1 MANLEDVY
9 IRIHLDST
17 NTPGEIVSLSD
28 AVDKYKKKLQE
39 LQAVAKSEG
48 RDERD
53 DPEIQRIAHKLQNLD
68 SLMKQNRKWFKDIE
82 GIMGHLLQSTTKELK
97 AALKQLNGEMN
108 DLTRTGTDVA
118 KIAEV
123 QDRINRVQ
131 GELKRRGSMTRSLA
145 EIQKDL
151 SVDKLSI
158 LRLRELRQELE
169 TLKVTTSNANTR
181 SGAIQEIAILDDR
194 MKKMNAQPLRDISA
208 VIANIKNAN
217 NGSITRLKELREELV
232 AIQQTS
238 TNAKTIQLAT
248 DEIAKLDARLSEMQK
263 VSKRPIAEVL
273 GEIGTT
279 KSIEGLERLRKEIEA
294 LYKSSTNSGDQQ
306 KLAQGLRDVDAA
318 IKKIGEAPKRP
329 LGDIMKDIDAA
340 MKNGSLERLEAL
352 RTEIGNVFRT
362 LTDKGEAQQ
371 ARAKMDELDIIIK
384 NFGKETVNAFAV
396 LRNPANFNL
405 SQIEAAIKQLD
416 QQLQNTNVGPA
427 FERRRAFLAEQIRG
441 LNEYKKAYE
450 ESLKAPKMTATQAS
464 DIANGTVTAT
474 VGQLKEAKEALE
486 AFKQTLKTT
495 DVTGLE
501 KVNQE
506 IKAIDKM
513 LDEVNGKTKKVMN
526 DSQASDAVSNLNH
539 LIKVARLEPGLVD
552 ADIMKSAI
560 EAAKQA
566 QSATGISIKLSQEA
580 AAAERVATEI
590 MRGKTVA
597 VISAAEA
604 ARAEAN
610 AQDILIKKEQADAD
624 TVRQTIEL
632 YKQMLLQEGMT
643 VERRNELSRTL
654 EKMEKLYKGTAD
666 AASKLAYDE
675 AFVNKTLAN
684 IKTAPIKDLETAMK
698 MLKQKMSEVNRETE
712 AEVKEYVRLRQEYNK
727 TKSALDTLNGSKNKA
742 AKTTKALSTRI
753 KEQTDAISRATGK
766 LMQYL
771 GVFGGFYLIRNQM
784 EKVFEANMRYD
795 DSLTNIRKTTQMTS
809 EAVAVLANEIKHIDT
824 RTSVEEMTNLAY
836 AAGKLGVKG
845 VSDVLSFVRAADQI
859 KVALGEQLGD
869 GAAAVEQIYKVAN
882 VMGDIQQ
889 YGMEEALEKVGSSIN
904 YLTMQTQATAQPM
917 IDMMKR
923 LAGVGRQAGMST
935 ADLVGWAGATNALG
949 QNTELAA
956 TALSRVMVQ
965 LSKNHKAVAQALN
978 MTKEET
984 EAFRYDIS
992 TGRMSEAMLKVL
1004 QMGKERGGLS
1014 QLGLII
1020 KDLSGSDGARAIQVL
1035 STLSSNYETVASMVR
1050 MSNNAFEEGTSVT
1063 DEYNLKQQNTTAL
1076 LEKLK
1081 NGFAKLFTSTEYVD
1095 YINKLLRSM
1104 QDLPEAANRIVHSL
1118 SWLGSIFKNVIAT
1131 ITTFTSLF
1139 EGMANGLVWRMLS
1152 QGVFALSGAYTSF
1165 KHTVHDASKE
1175 LEVHRNVIRGHHT
1188 HVAMLTKGY
1197 TGWQLS
1203 IRKVRLEWGALVK
1216 GFKAMGTAGMLNAIF
1231 LVATAVTTVWT
1242 AIRNAREE
1250 SQKWTRSF
1258 QEDLGRVEAQSK
1270 ITTASLNKIEKAWK
1284 DAGDSEI
1291 AHKDILIQ
1299 LNSTYDAFID
1309 NLIDEKTTYED
1320 IAKAIKAANAELENK
1335 AILEARQNKITEI
1348 EEENADKLNE
1358 NINSSLKRILQ
1369 LATFER
1375 EIEEKDKNGKV
1386 TTKKV
1391 TVGYKD
1397 MTADEKQASAA
1408 SIETVVQTVLGDTA
1422 LIKKLYAA
1430 APSDIDEFGRAKKYG
1445 IKGEMNASNG
1455 LITIDKEARENLKL
1469 LFRDLGIA
1477 DTNENWKEVLYAM
1490 QGAVNV
1496 QTTTQNTQDDA
1507 MRAYNVKARAVT
1519 NATYEDT
1526 MDLVKESWLEV
1537 VDSVTKNGKYAFS
1550 RYSAEDEEVK
1560 KGTKK
1565 EGEAKPYYGK
1575 EQDNYYSD
1583 VKDAFGTTRK
1593 GLEQRKELS
1602 TKLERFIE
1610 NAQRGISLLE
1620 SRRYTDAAAQQ
1631 QYEQLSYQLKSAQAE
1646 YKVVGI
1652 GKIDN
1657 VTPPGVNPARDA
1669 RQEMDNLIQ
1678 KIKTFYEI
1686 QANAYKEMR
1695 QKQQITETE
1704 YQRYLEQNNRD
1715 MSASLADAY
1724 AALAQDADMTEERY
1738 KQITERMRQ
1747 ENKRSG
1753 AGEIGETQIGIVSGT
1768 SYASVQN
1775 INKQLS
1781 GDKENGTAWTNSMR
1795 RKRREEEGNV
1805 IESLNKEM
1813 QARIKAWLEQNPLGK
1828 IAQDFQKQFEEMGLL
1843 IHIKP
1848 EVDADGVEIRNLT
1861 QVEDDLMAQL
1871 NTIGKNIASF
1881 DITDGGGV
1889 AAFRSYIT
1897 NMKLFPDVAK
1907 TAVLK
1912 TDEDVKAFYYK
1923 CYEYAEQY
1931 QENVT
1936 KIVQKSEK
1944 MWDKMFNMAQQAIDD
1959 RIKTFNI
1966 DELQKANDFLQKWGW
1981 SDHVNYK
1988 QEVEYRKQ
1996 RLALAQQEWEYMK
2009 KAAADELAAAKALKD
2024 SDPGKKKQVELA
2036 EAKVKDLETEPQYV
2050 LDAMGKLNDS
2060 MLKLREN
2067 TWGWTAD
2074 LVKNFE
2080 TLSQNIFALQ
2090 SWYDINMKHN
2100 SVWTNAFGTKADRQK
2115 AFAAFMDDLK
2125 KTLREMIVER
2135 VRAAVTAKL
2144 QERMIEKAGIPGVSK
2159 KDRKEKEL
2167 QDAAKVADSP
2177 VVKQATEHEAMLSE
2191 LDAYH
2196 RAVEEKE
2203 EQHQQI
2209 MAKIKGEERQAIVL
2223 NPAAEAKT
2231 DEEKQNDDHAS
2242 FVDEA
2247 LKQEKGQ
2254 GMILEGLKKGWKKLF
2269 SWKKKSKKEEVSLEK
2284 STTDAITN
2292 VVKSGGEE
2300 RFDVTQTV
2308 EQGITKVMAQ
2318 QGAANIAQNDATNQT
2333 LIQADAAKTEADVAL
2348 GTASGSAK
2356 TIGELGWWGLPLIA
2370 VISAAL
2376 NALLSAAMNMVGGG
2390 SKTTA
2395 AKTKTKL
2402 VSGMLTYYRGNV
2414 QSFANTYDAGN
2425 VQSFRGIPTYD
2436 GGGSAPKNINMLP
2449 VMGDDGRV
2457 YMVPEGDM
2465 MGKNNMS
2472 GFTGIVRR
2480 PTLTTVGGAPA
2491 LVAERGP
2498 EMVIG
2503 RETTHAMMMS
2513 RPDLLRAIVEFDR
2526 NRSRGFAKTF
2536 DSGNVSQ
2543 LATVPEASPEGNNSQ
2558 LMEVLDAQTAMLS
2571 QMYEINAALT
2581 AELRKGIG
2589 VRKYGAG
2596 GLIEETAA
2604 GFAEA
2609 RRLGNNKN
2617 VTRLFGSR

>member
-1 MANLEDVY
+1 M
-9 IRIHLDST
+9 RIDFDGT
-17 NTPGEIVSLSD
+17 KAQRGMD
-28 AVDKYKKKLQE
+28 AIAMSYDLVVKK
-39 LQAVAKSEG
+39 
-48 RDERD
+48 
-53 DPEIQRIAHKLQNLD
+53 
-68 SLMKQNRKWFKDIE
+68 
-82 GIMGHLLQSTTKELK
+82 
-97 AALKQLNGEMN
+97 
-108 DLTRTGTDVA
+108 
-118 KIAEV
+118 
-123 QDRINRVQ
+123 
-131 GELKRRGSMTRSLA
+131 
-145 EIQKDL
+145 
-151 SVDKLSI
+151 
-158 LRLRELRQELE
+158 RQELAADIKA
-169 TLKVTTSNANTR
+169 TTADIKKLKEDLKSATTQAQKDSINAQILAKKEAIEATR
-181 SGAIQEIAILDDR
+181 EEDKR
-194 MKKMNAQPLRDISA
+194 MKSSEKMLKEMQKRT
-208 VIANIKNAN
+208 
-217 NGSITRLKELREELV
+217 SITYRSIMEDLKNISHLTIHEIELNMR
-232 AIQQTS
+232 Q
-238 TNAKTIQLAT
+238 
-248 DEIAKLDARLSEMQK
+248 LDARLKNYKPDTKYGRKMIDQTRNAMAAFEAELKGRNRGMAGASNYFRPFSEIMADFKNKPQSISTIK
-263 VSKRPIAEVL
+263 ALREEMERLYNSATSQTTRNSAVLGLKEMDEALTRMSAKPIATSLRSLIDQFDSMEKGSNITGLRALREEVERFKLNTKDADQIKGAVKLIGDIDKQLEDMTKLPKRPVDVVL
-273 GEIGTT
+273 GELAKE
-279 KSIEGLERLRKEIEA
+279 KSIEGLERLKNEINA
-294 LYKSSTNSGDQQ
+294 LFRSSTDKGDQQ

-318 IKKIGEAPKRP
+318 IKKIGESPKRP

-352 RTEIGNVFRT
+352 RVEIGNVFRS
-362 LTDKGEAQQ
+362 LSDQSEAQK
-371 ARAKMDELDIIIK
+371 ARAKMEQLDLVIK
-384 NFGKETVNAFAV
+384 NFGKETIDAFAV
-396 LRNPANFNL
+396 LKNPQNFNL

-416 QQLQNTNVGPA
+416 QMLQNTNVGPA
-427 FERRRAFLAEQIRG
+427 FERRRAFLAEQIRS

-450 ESLKAPKMTATQAS
+450 ESLKAPKMSSGQAS
-464 DIANGTVTAT
+464 DIANGAVTAT

-513 LDEVNGKTKKVMN
+513 LDDVNGKTKKVM
-526 DSQASDAVSNLNH
+526 DASQAHIAIQNAKALIETIRVNPGTVTADYANEVIDAV
-539 LIKVARLEPGLVD
+539 KR
-552 ADIMKSAI
+552 
-560 EAAKQA
+560 A
-566 QSATGISIKLSQEA
+566 QSAQHISVQTSQEA
-580 AAAERVATEI
+580 VAVERALTEA
-590 MRGKTVA
+590 MKGKNVA

-610 AQDILIKKEQADAD
+610 ATQILIDKKKADAD
-624 TVRQTIEL
+624 TVRDTIEL
-632 YKQMLLQEGMT
+632 YKQMLLQGGMT
-643 VERRNELSRTL
+643 IERRTQLSKQL
-654 EKMEKLYKGTAD
+654 EQMEKLYKGTAD

-684 IKTAPIKDLETAMK
+684 IKTAPVKDLETAMK

-727 TKSALDTLNGSKNKA
+727 TKSALDALNGTKQKA
-742 AKTTKALSTRI
+742 AKQTKTLSTRI

-882 VMGDIQQ
+882 VMGDIDQ
-889 YGMEEALEKVGSSIN
+889 YGMENALEKVGSSIN

-978 MTKEET
+978 MTEEET
-984 EAFRYDIS
+984 RDFRYDIS
-992 TGRMSEAMLKVL
+992 TGRISEAMLKVL

-1081 NGFAKLFTSTEYVD
+1081 NGFAKLFVSHEYTEY
-1095 YINKLLRSM
+1095 INNLLRKM
-1104 QDLPEAANRIVHSL
+1104 QDLPEAMNRVVHSL
-1118 SWLGSIFKNVIAT
+1118 SWLGAIFKGVIAT

-1152 QGVFALSGAYTSF
+1152 QGVLALSGAYTSF
-1165 KHTVHDASKE
+1165 KHTVHDASKA

-1216 GFKAMGTAGMLNAIF
+1216 GFKAMGTAGMLNVIF

-1242 AIRNAREE
+1242 AIKNVREE

-1258 QEDLGRVEAQSK
+1258 QEDLGRIEAQSK
-1270 ITTASLNKIEKAWK
+1270 ITTASLNKIDKAWK
-1284 DAGDSEI
+1284 DAGDSELQ
-1291 AHKDILIQ
+1291 HKDILIE
-1299 LNSTYDAFID
+1299 LNSTYGAFID
-1309 NLIDEKTTYED
+1309 NLIDEKTKYED

-1335 AILEARQNKITEI
+1335 AILEARQNKINEI
-1348 EEENADKLNE
+1348 EEKSADELNNKINA
-1358 NINSSLKRILQ
+1358 SLKRIVQ

-1397 MTADEKQASAA
+1397 MSAVEKQASAA
-1408 SIETVVQTVLGDTA
+1408 SIETAVQTVLGDTA

-1430 APSDIDEFGRAKKYG
+1430 APSDIDEFGRATKYG

-1496 QTTTQNTQDDA
+1496 QTNIQNTQDDA
-1507 MRAYNVKARAVT
+1507 MRAYNGKARAVT
-1519 NATYEDT
+1519 NATYDDT
-1526 MDLVKESWLEV
+1526 MDLVKKSWLDV
-1537 VDSVTKNGKYAFS
+1537 VDSVTKDGKYAFS
-1550 RYSAEDEEVK
+1550 RYTAEDEEVRR
-1560 KGTKK
+1560 GDRK
-1565 EGEAKPYYGK
+1565 EGEAKPYHGK
-1575 EQDNYYSD
+1575 EQDDYYSD
-1583 VKDAFGTTRK
+1583 VKEAFGTTRK
-1593 GLEQRKELS
+1593 GLEERKKLEE
-1602 TKLERFIE
+1602 KLERFIE
-1610 NAQRGISLLE
+1610 NAQRGVALLE

-1631 QYEQLSYQLKSAQAE
+1631 QYDQLSYQLQSAQAE
-1646 YKVVGI
+1646 LKVVRI
-1652 GKIDN
+1652 GQIDN
-1657 VTPPGVNPARDA
+1657 VVPKGAAASAARDA
-1669 RQEMDNLIQ
+1669 KQEMDNLIQ

-1686 QANAYKEMR
+1686 QANAYNEMR
-1695 QKQQITETE
+1695 HKQQITETE

-1753 AGEIGETQIGIVSGT
+1753 AGEIGATQIGIVSGT

-1775 INKQLS
+1775 INRQLS

-1795 RKRREEEGNV
+1795 RKRREEEGNI

-1828 IAQDFQKQFEEMGLL
+1828 IAQDFQKQFEEIGLL

-1848 EVDADGVEIRNLT
+1848 EVNADGVEIRNLT
-1861 QVEDDLMAQL
+1861 QVEDDLMKQML
-1871 NTIGKNIASF
+1871 EIGKHVSEYSVT
-1881 DITDGGGV
+1881 TDEGRQKFAEYV
-1889 AAFRSYIT
+1889 KD
-1897 NMKLFPDVAK
+1897 MEKFPDVAK

-1912 TDEDVKAFYYK
+1912 TTSDVESFYYK
-1923 CYEYAEQY
+1923 AYEYAEQY
-1931 QENVT
+1931 QEQ
-1936 KIVQKSEK
+1936 IQKLAEK
-1944 MWDKMFNMAQQAIDD
+1944 QIRIWKKMFDAKEVKLQSDVLQDALSQLMKQQERMTKFGFSDRHQLDSNVLLQREKLTQATMRYYEMKEKAEAQMAAAQAL
-1959 RIKTFNI
+1959 NI
-1966 DELQKANDFLQKWGW
+1966 DEMDGDVKINA
-1981 SDHVNYK
+1981 SYK
-1988 QEVEYRKQ
+1988 QKKIDQ
-1996 RLALAQQEWEYMK
+1996 AQ
-2009 KAAADELAAAKALKD
+2009 
-2024 SDPGKKKQVELA
+2024 G
-2036 EAKVKDLETEPQYV
+2036 V
-2050 LDAMGKLNDS
+2050 L
-2060 MLKLREN
+2060 
-2067 TWGWTAD
+2067 
-2074 LVKNFE
+2074 
-2080 TLSQNIFALQ
+2080 
-2090 SWYDINMKHN
+2090 
-2100 SVWTNAFGTKADRQK
+2100 
-2115 AFAAFMDDLK
+2115 DDLK
-2125 KTLREMIVER
+2125 KQADEVNQIYQALGDAIMAVQDKNLEFLASLSQSFGKFADAFTPLREFYDER
-2135 VRAAVTAKL
+2135 DNWWEHVF
-2144 QERMIEKAGIPGVSK
+2144 GSK
-2159 KDRKEKEL
+2159 
-2167 QDAAKVADSP
+2167 
-2177 VVKQATEHEAMLSE
+2177 
-2191 LDAYH
+2191 
-2196 RAVEEKE
+2196 
-2203 EQHQQI
+2203 
-2209 MAKIKGEERQAIVL
+2209 EERQ
-2223 NPAAEAKT
+2223 EAF
-2231 DEEKQNDDHAS
+2231 AS
-2242 FVDEA
+2242 FVMDLKKTTKEMIMEDVRQRITAVMNEKMKQKQLSNVRQAAYTEEQVQERVQLAVKEA
-2247 LKQEKGQ
+2247 LGRQ
-2254 GMILEGLKKGWKKLF
+2254 
-2269 SWKKKSKKEEVSLEK
+2269 EVSIK
-2284 STTDAITN
+2284 
-2292 VVKSGGEE
+2292 
-2300 RFDVTQTV
+2300 
-2308 EQGITKVMAQ
+2308 QGIIQ
-2318 QGAANIAQNDATNQT
+2318 QEMNLDQQQQQQEMQNTA
-2333 LIQADAAKTEADVAL
+2333 ADVQGKGAGFIAKAIGWCYEHFGPIGGSVAAGL
-2348 GTASGSAK
+2348 VTAAIGSA
-2356 TIGELGWWGLPLIA
+2356 INW
-2370 VISAAL
+2370 AL
-2376 NALLSAAMNMVGGG
+2376 NLIGHQSHGLNANGA
-2390 SKTTA
+2390 SKV
-2395 AKTKTKL
+2395 KL
-2402 VSGMLTYYRGNV
+2402 VSGMLTYDSGNV
-2414 QSFANTYDAGN
+2414 QSF
-2425 VQSFRGIPTYD
+2425 
-2436 GGGSAPKNINMLP
+2436 P

-2457 YMVPEGDM
+2457 YMASRGGVPS
-2465 MGKNNMS
+2465 S
-2472 GFTGIVRR
+2472 GTGIVTR

-2543 LATVPEASPEGNNSQ
+2543 IAAIPESSSDGNNQQ

-2571 QMYEINAALT
+2571 QMYEINSALT
-2581 AELRKGIG
+2581 AEIRKGIG

-2596 GLIEETAA
+2596 GLVEETAA
-2604 GFAEA
+2604 GLVEA
-2609 RRLGNNKN
+2609 RRMGNNKN
-2617 VTRLFGSR
+2617 VTRLFGK